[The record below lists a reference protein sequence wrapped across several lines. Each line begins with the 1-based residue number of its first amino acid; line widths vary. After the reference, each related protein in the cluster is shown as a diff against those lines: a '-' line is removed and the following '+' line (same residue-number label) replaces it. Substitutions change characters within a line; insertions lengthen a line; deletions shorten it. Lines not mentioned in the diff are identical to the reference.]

1 MRRTHPNPQLLNSS
15 LPFLQD
21 VRKPGGGAWVA
32 PADRR
37 AMTAV
42 EPFDVGLATL
52 SKLHPVRFVL
62 SPCSPTQQSPKGRQ
76 YGPYA
81 HHAQHR

>member
-1 MRRTHPNPQLLNSS
+1 MDALCSPKPPLTLEPNAALTFP
-15 LPFLQD
+15 QD

-42 EPFDVGLATL
+42 EPFDVGLAAL
-52 SKLHPVRFVL
+52 SKLHPVRYVL
-62 SPCSPTQQSPKGRQ
+62 ITIL
-76 YGPYA
+76 
-81 HHAQHR
+81 AQGWGHLKPDPGHV